1 MPFLWEVSGISIY
14 LSDVEFVTKVKSDN
28 FVKYFQARVKF
39 SRISGISIYQRW
51 SLVGKDDYL
60 CWKLICSQPV
70 IRSYLYLCFSYT
82 IFVLIFANPII
93 SFSKYLPPLVLSLPQ
108 IMFSLSSSVLFLL
121 CGPNFPSIIFLPFL
135 FHSSSP
141 LKSKNICFFFKKSN
155 SKLYMV

>member
-1 MPFLWEVSGISIY
+1 MPFLWEVSGITIY

-51 SLVGKDDYL
+51 PLVGKDDYL

-82 IFVLIFANPII
+82 IFVLIFANQII
-93 SFSKYLPPLVLSLPQ
+93 FFSKYLPPLTFPSTNNLFFFSSADQ
-108 IMFSLSSSVLFLL
+108 IFLQLFSSLSSFILFLL
-121 CGPNFPSIIFLPFL
+121 WGAKIFV
-135 FHSSSP
+135 SSS
-141 LKSKNICFFFKKSN
+141 KNRIN
-155 SKLYMV
+155 KLYMV

>member
-70 IRSYLYLCFSYT
+70 IRSYLYPCFSYT
-82 IFVLIFANPII
+82 IFVLIFANQII
-93 SFSKYLPPLVLSLPQ
+93 SFSKYLPPLTFPSTNNLFFFSSADQ
-108 IMFSLSSSVLFLL
+108 IFLQIFSSLSSSILL
-121 CGPNFPSIIFLPFL
+121 LLWGAEIFV
-135 FHSSSP
+135 SSS
-141 LKSKNICFFFKKSN
+141 KNRIHKF
-155 SKLYMV
+155 YMG

>member
-51 SLVGKDDYL
+51 PLVGKDDYL

-82 IFVLIFANPII
+82 IFVLIFANQII
-93 SFSKYLPPLVLSLPQ
+93 LFSKYLPPLTFPSTNNLFFFSSADQ
-108 IMFSLSSSVLFLL
+108 IFLQLFSSLSSFILFLL
-121 CGPNFPSIIFLPFL
+121 WGAKIFV
-135 FHSSSP
+135 SSS
-141 LKSKNICFFFKKSN
+141 KNRIN
-155 SKLYMV
+155 KLYMV